1 MSSSE
6 PSSASQPEA
15 LPPQRWWRKAA
26 AWVGKQYAEHAIAAT
41 WSAIGVV
48 GGAIAIAGKW
58 LGREWA
64 CIEGPWCTV
73 SGWSLGLLTLVTLAL
88 IAAVAWLLVRV
99 RRLRGRLETA
109 SAALAAAKR
118 AAAVEAAIEA
128 AARAR
133 LGRTPPDAQ
142 AFKYKVVDD
151 ERLNLRWQL
160 RRPSSEWLEQ
170 DLNRVGSPF
179 VQQVLDGPF
188 HAVEGCQD
196 RLQERGVSSGAP
208 YLEPRCPGCRK
219 LIFRVRELPG
229 ESVAFAYTWEVRA
242 QALGELQRMH
252 RNNNT
257 ALQKPRI
264 VLERP
269 QYWQRMIPV

>member
-1 MSSSE
+1 MSGQEVPRAKS
-6 PSSASQPEA
+6 PDTPR
-15 LPPQRWWRKAA
+15 PWWRKAA

-48 GGAIAIAGKW
+48 GAAVAAARKW
-58 LGREWA
+58 LGHEWA

-73 SGWSLGLLTLVTLAL
+73 GGWSLGLLILVMLAL
-88 IAAVAWLLVRV
+88 IAAVAWLLARV
-99 RRLRGRLETA
+99 LRLRGRLETA
-109 SAALAAAKR
+109 SAALAAAER
-118 AAAVEAAIEA
+118 AAAVDPAIEA
-128 AARAR
+128 VAKAR
-133 LGRTPPDAQ
+133 LGKAPDPPP

-160 RRPSSEWLEQ
+160 RRPSSEWLEH

-196 RLQERGVSSGAP
+196 RLQERGGGSGTP

-219 LIFRVRELPG
+219 LIFRVRELAG
-229 ESVAFAYTWEVRA
+229 ESQAWAYAWEVRA

-252 RNNNT
+252 RNDNT
-257 ALQKPRI
+257 ALQKQRI

-269 QYWQRMIPV
+269 QYWQRMIPP